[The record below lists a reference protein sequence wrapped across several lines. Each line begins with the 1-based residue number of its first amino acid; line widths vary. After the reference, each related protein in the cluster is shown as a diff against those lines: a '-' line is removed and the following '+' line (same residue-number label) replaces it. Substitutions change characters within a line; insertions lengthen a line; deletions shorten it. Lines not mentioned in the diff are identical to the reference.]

1 MNLLYLTITLMIASQ
16 VVSISDLR
24 THRQKVLTS
33 LTKEGSKYIF
43 VNNKPRAVLLTCDE
57 YEKLKDIA
65 DAFAFD
71 PERTQITTKN
81 KDAYKKAKE
90 EQIKNQTVSLEELK
104 ATYASK
110 I

>member
-1 MNLLYLTITLMIASQ
+1 MLNTMIASQ

-24 THRQKVLTS
+24 THRKKVLTS
-33 LTKEGSKYIF
+33 LSKEGSKYIF
-43 VNNKPRAVLLTCDE
+43 VNNKPKAILLSCEE
-57 YEKLKDIA
+57 YERLKDIA

-71 PERTQITTKN
+71 PERTQVTAKN

-90 EQIKNQTVSLEELK
+90 EQRQNKTVSLEELK
-104 ATYASK
+104 QTYAPK